1 METIKNEK
9 AREQAVRRKLKKE
22 GLILQKSR
30 VHVGNLNDW
39 GGYRVINSNHLIEA
53 GANFDLDLADI
64 EKWFEEE

>member
-1 METIKNEK
+1 MEKIRSEK

-30 VHVGNLNDW
+30 VRVGNLNDW
-39 GGYRVINSNHLIEA
+39 GGYRVVNSNHFIEA

>member
-30 VHVGNLNDW
+30 IRVGNLNDW
-39 GGYRVINSNHLIEA
+39 GGYRVVNQNGFIEA
-53 GANFDLDLADI
+53 DENFDLELKDI